1 MQENRQVE
9 TAEAQ
14 AYAESIGAI
23 YMEVSA
29 KEDVLVTD
37 MFVTL
42 SRGVPARTPSDG
54 RGGIYLAAQ
63 PRAKDRL
70 GAACC

>member
-1 MQENRQVE
+1 ME

-14 AYAESIGAI
+14 EYAKSIGAI

-42 SRGVPARTPSDG
+42 SRRVPAPVPNDG
-54 RGGIYLAAQ
+54 RGGIYLASQ

-70 GAACC
+70 GAGCC